1 MKKAIRLT
9 LLAAAMQFTAF
20 AMAAPPQSGLDLSGA
35 DKTVRPQ
42 DDLFRAANGHWLS
55 HTAIPNDKSS
65 FGAFT
70 VLSDLSDKRVR
81 TIAEDLAAKKAK
93 AGNDQKIGDYFSA
106 YLNTNAIDKAGLAG
120 VRPLLDSINAI
131 QTREQLAT
139 WIGQAT
145 GVVSTPLG
153 LDIEAD
159 YQDPGTNRLQ
169 AGQDGL
175 GLPDRD
181 YYLKK
186 DDERL
191 AKALGAYRTYLETLA
206 RQAGLKDPADAAQRV
221 LALEHTLAE
230 AQWDKVDLREPT
242 KVYNPMTPA
251 ELAAKAPGFDWKAY
265 FTAASVPQLDKLVV
279 LEPSYFTAAAK
290 LLGEA
295 SLDDWKLYLT
305 LHALDEH
312 AEVLP
317 KAFRDAHFAFHGQ
330 ALSGLKVDQPRWQK
344 AVEHV
349 NGALGEAIGQE
360 YVKRYF
366 PAADKAR
373 MLALVNN
380 LLEAYK
386 SSIDGLSWMTP
397 ATKAQAQDKL
407 SKYMIK
413 IAYPDT
419 WRDYAALDVRAAD
432 ALGNA
437 QRAARFEWQRKAA
450 QASKPVDRRDWLMTP
465 QTVNAYYNPTM
476 NEIVFPAAI
485 LQPPFYSPQADDA
498 VNYGAIG
505 AVIGHEISH
514 GFDDQG
520 SQFDGNGALRNWWTD
535 EDRKAFDAIGARL
548 VAQYEGY
555 EPIPGK
561 HVNGKLTLGE
571 NIADLSGLQIAYKA
585 YLRSLGGK
593 PSPVINGYTGEQR
606 FFLGWAQAWRQKR
619 REERELTLL
628 TIDPHAPTEFRA
640 NGAAVNHDGFHQ
652 AFRTKEG
659 DKMYKAPNDRIRIW

>member
-9 LLAAAMQFTAF
+9 LLATAMQFAAL

-35 DKTVRPQ
+35 DKTARPQ
-42 DDLFRAANGHWLS
+42 DDLFLAANGHWLA
-55 HTAIPNDKSS
+55 HTVIPNDKSS

-70 VLSDLSDKRVR
+70 VLADMTDKRVR
-81 TIAEDLAAKKAK
+81 SIAEELAAKKAK
-93 AGNDQKIGDYFSA
+93 TGNDQKIGDYYKAFLDTA
-106 YLNTNAIDKAGLAG
+106 AIDKAGLAPL
-120 VRPLLDSINAI
+120 RPMLDSINAI
-131 QTREQLAT
+131 QSREQLAA
-139 WIGQAT
+139 WMGKAS
-145 GVVSTPLG
+145 GVVNTPVG

-159 YQDPGTNRLQ
+159 YAEPGTNRLQ
-169 AGQDGL
+169 AGQAGL

-191 AKALGAYRTYLETLA
+191 AKALGAYSNYLETLA
-206 RQAGLKDPADAAQRV
+206 RHAGLKDPADAARRV
-221 LALEHTLAE
+221 LALERSLAE
-230 AQWDKVDLREPT
+230 VQWDKVDLREPT
-242 KVYNPMTPA
+242 KVYNPMTPD

-265 FTAASVPQLDKLVV
+265 LAAASLPQLDKLVV
-279 LEPSYFTAAAK
+279 LQPSYFTAAAK
-290 LLGEA
+290 LLGDA

-305 LHALDEH
+305 LHTLDNH

-317 KAFRDAHFAFHGQ
+317 KPFREAHFAFHGR
-330 ALSGLKVDQPRWQK
+330 ALSGLKTEQARWQK
-344 AVEHV
+344 GVDQV
-349 NGALGEAIGQE
+349 NAALGEAVGQE

-373 MLALVNN
+373 MLDLVNN
-380 LLEAYK
+380 LLAAYK
-386 SSIDGLSWMTP
+386 TSIDGLSWMTP

-419 WRDYAALDVRAAD
+419 WRDYSKLEVRAGD
-432 ALGNA
+432 ALGNDT
-437 QRAARFEWQRKAA
+437 RAAQFEWQRKAA
-450 QASKPVDRRDWLMTP
+450 MASKPVDRRDWLMTP

-485 LQPPFYSPQADDA
+485 LQPPFYNPKADDA

-548 VAQYEGY
+548 VAQYDGY

-593 PSPVINGYTGEQR
+593 PSPVIDGYTGEQR
-606 FFLGWAQAWRQKR
+606 FFMGWAQAWRQKT

-628 TIDPHAPTEFRA
+628 TVDPHSPPAFRA
-640 NGAAVNHDGFHQ
+640 NGAAVNHDGFHD
-652 AFRTKEG
+652 AFKTRQG
-659 DKMYKAPNDRIRIW
+659 DKMYKAPEDRIRIW

>member
-9 LLAAAMQFTAF
+9 LLATAMQFAAF

-35 DKTVRPQ
+35 DKTARPQ

-55 HTAIPNDKSS
+55 HTVIPNDKSS

-70 VLSDLSDKRVR
+70 VLADMTDKRVR
-81 TIAEDLAAKKAK
+81 SIAEELAAKKAK
-93 AGNDQKIGDYFSA
+93 TGNDQKIGDYFKA
-106 YLNTNAIDKAGLAG
+106 FLDTAAIDKAGLAPL
-120 VRPLLDSINAI
+120 RPMLDSINAI
-131 QTREQLAT
+131 QTREQLAA
-139 WIGQAT
+139 WMGKAS
-145 GVVSTPLG
+145 GVVNTPVG

-159 YQDPGTNRLQ
+159 YAEPGINRLQ
-169 AGQDGL
+169 AGQAGL

-186 DDERL
+186 DDDRL
-191 AKALGAYRTYLETLA
+191 AKALGAYTNYLETLA
-206 RQAGLKDPADAAQRV
+206 RHAGLKDPADAARRV
-221 LALEHTLAE
+221 LALERSLAQV
-230 AQWDKVDLREPT
+230 QWDKVDLREPT
-242 KVYNPMTPA
+242 KVYNPMTPD
-251 ELAAKAPGFDWKAY
+251 ELAAKAPGFDWKGYLA
-265 FTAASVPQLDKLVV
+265 AASLPQLDKLVV
-279 LEPSYFTAAAK
+279 LEPSYFVAAAK

-305 LHALDEH
+305 LHTLDNH

-317 KAFRDAHFAFHGQ
+317 KPFREAHFAFHGR
-330 ALSGLKVDQPRWQK
+330 ALSGLKTEQARWQK
-344 AVEHV
+344 GVDQV
-349 NGALGEAIGQE
+349 NAALGEAVGQE

-373 MLALVNN
+373 MLDLVNN
-380 LLEAYK
+380 LLAAYK
-386 SSIDGLSWMTP
+386 TSIDGLSWMTP

-419 WRDYAALDVRAAD
+419 WRDYGKLEVRAGD
-432 ALGNA
+432 ALGNDT
-437 QRAARFEWQRKAA
+437 RAAQFEWQRKAA
-450 QASKPVDRRDWLMTP
+450 MASKPVDRRDWLMTP

-485 LQPPFYSPQADDA
+485 LQPPFYNPKADDA

-520 SQFDGNGALRNWWTD
+520 SQFDGNGTLRNWWTD

-548 VAQYEGY
+548 VAQYDAY

-593 PSPVINGYTGEQR
+593 PSPVIDGYTGEQR
-606 FFLGWAQAWRQKR
+606 FFMGWAQAWRQKT

-628 TIDPHAPTEFRA
+628 TVDPHSPPAFRA
-640 NGAAVNHDGFHQ
+640 NGAAVNHDGFHE
-652 AFRTKEG
+652 AFKTRQG
-659 DKMYKAPNDRIRIW
+659 DKMYKSPEDRIRIW

>member
-9 LLAAAMQFTAF
+9 LLATAMQFAAL

-35 DKTVRPQ
+35 DKTARPQ
-42 DDLFRAANGHWLS
+42 DDLFLAANGHWLS
-55 HTAIPNDKSS
+55 HTVIPNDKSS

-70 VLSDLSDKRVR
+70 VLADMTDKRVR
-81 TIAEDLAAKKAK
+81 SIAEELAAKKAK
-93 AGNDQKIGDYFSA
+93 SGNDQKIGDYFKA
-106 YLNTNAIDKAGLAG
+106 FLDTAAIDKAGLAPL
-120 VRPLLDSINAI
+120 RPMLDSINAI
-131 QTREQLAT
+131 QTREQLAA
-139 WIGQAT
+139 WMGKAS
-145 GVVSTPLG
+145 GVVNTPVG

-159 YQDPGTNRLQ
+159 YAEPGTNRLQ
-169 AGQDGL
+169 AGQAGL

-191 AKALGAYRTYLETLA
+191 AKALGAYSNYLETLA
-206 RQAGLKDPADAAQRV
+206 RHAGLKDPADAARRV
-221 LALEHTLAE
+221 LALERSLADV
-230 AQWDKVDLREPT
+230 QWDKVDLREPT
-242 KVYNPMTPA
+242 KVYNPMTPD

-265 FTAASVPQLDKLVV
+265 LAAASLPQLDKLVV
-279 LEPSYFTAAAK
+279 LQPSYFTAAAK
-290 LLGEA
+290 LLGDA

-305 LHALDEH
+305 LHTLDNH

-317 KAFRDAHFAFHGQ
+317 KPFREAHFAFHGR
-330 ALSGLKVDQPRWQK
+330 ALSGLKTEQARWQK
-344 AVEHV
+344 GVDQV
-349 NGALGEAIGQE
+349 NAALGEAVGQE

-373 MLALVNN
+373 MLDLVNN
-380 LLEAYK
+380 LLAAYK
-386 SSIDGLSWMTP
+386 TSIDGLSWMTP

-419 WRDYAALDVRAAD
+419 WRDYSKLEVRAGD
-432 ALGNA
+432 ALGNDT
-437 QRAARFEWQRKAA
+437 RAAQFEWQRKAA
-450 QASKPVDRRDWLMTP
+450 MASKPVDRRDWLMTP

-485 LQPPFYSPQADDA
+485 LQPPFYNPKADDA

-593 PSPVINGYTGEQR
+593 PSPVIDGYTGEQR
-606 FFLGWAQAWRQKR
+606 FFMGWAQAWRQKT

-628 TIDPHAPTEFRA
+628 TVDPHSPPAFRA
-640 NGAAVNHDGFHQ
+640 NGAAVNHDGFHD
-652 AFRTKEG
+652 AFKTRQG
-659 DKMYKAPNDRIRIW
+659 DKMYKAPEDRIRIW

>member
-9 LLAAAMQFTAF
+9 LLATAMQFAAL

-35 DKTVRPQ
+35 DKTARPQ
-42 DDLFRAANGHWLS
+42 DDLFLAANGHWLS
-55 HTAIPNDKSS
+55 HTVIPNDKSS

-70 VLSDLSDKRVR
+70 VLADMTDKRVR
-81 TIAEDLAAKKAK
+81 SIAEELAAKKAK
-93 AGNDQKIGDYFSA
+93 SGNDQKIGDYFKA
-106 YLNTNAIDKAGLAG
+106 FLDTAAIDKAGLAPL
-120 VRPLLDSINAI
+120 RPMLDSINAI
-131 QTREQLAT
+131 QTREQLAA
-139 WIGQAT
+139 WMGKAS
-145 GVVSTPLG
+145 GVVNTPVG

-159 YQDPGTNRLQ
+159 YAEPGTNRLQ
-169 AGQDGL
+169 AGQAGL

-191 AKALGAYRTYLETLA
+191 AKALGAYSHYLETLA
-206 RQAGLKDPADAAQRV
+206 RHAGLKDPADAARRV
-221 LALEHTLAE
+221 LALERSLAE
-230 AQWDKVDLREPT
+230 VQWDKVDLREPT
-242 KVYNPMTPA
+242 KVYNPMTPD

-265 FTAASVPQLDKLVV
+265 LAAASLPQLDKLVV
-279 LEPSYFTAAAK
+279 LQPSYFTAAAK
-290 LLGEA
+290 LLGDA

-305 LHALDEH
+305 LHTLDNH

-317 KAFRDAHFAFHGQ
+317 KPFREAHFAFHGR
-330 ALSGLKVDQPRWQK
+330 ALSGLKTDQARWQK
-344 AVEHV
+344 GVDQV
-349 NGALGEAIGQE
+349 NAALGEAVGQE

-373 MLALVNN
+373 MLDLVNN
-380 LLEAYK
+380 LLAAYK
-386 SSIDGLSWMTP
+386 TSIDGLSWMTP

-419 WRDYAALDVRAAD
+419 WRDYSKLEVRAGD
-432 ALGNA
+432 ALGNDT
-437 QRAARFEWQRKAA
+437 RAAQFEWQRKAA
-450 QASKPVDRRDWLMTP
+450 MASKPVDRRDWLMTP

-485 LQPPFYSPQADDA
+485 LQPPFYNPKADDA

-548 VAQYEGY
+548 VAQYDGY

-593 PSPVINGYTGEQR
+593 PSPVIDGYTGEQR
-606 FFLGWAQAWRQKR
+606 FFMGWAQAWRQKT

-628 TIDPHAPTEFRA
+628 TVDPHSPPAFRA
-640 NGAAVNHDGFHQ
+640 NGAAVNHDGFHD
-652 AFRTKEG
+652 AFKTRQG
-659 DKMYKAPNDRIRIW
+659 DKMYKAPEDRIRIW

>member
-1 MKKAIRLT
+1 MKKAFRLT
-9 LLAAAMQFTAF
+9 LLATAMQFAAL

-35 DKTVRPQ
+35 DKTARPQ

-55 HTAIPNDKSS
+55 HTVIPNDKSS

-70 VLSDLSDKRVR
+70 VLADMTDKRVR
-81 TIAEDLAAKKAK
+81 SIAEELAAKKAK
-93 AGNDQKIGDYFSA
+93 TGNDQKIGDYYKAF
-106 YLNTNAIDKAGLAG
+106 LDTGAIDKAGLTPL
-120 VRPLLDSINAI
+120 RPMLDSINAL
-131 QTREQLAT
+131 QTREQLAA
-139 WIGQAT
+139 WMGKAS
-145 GVVSTPLG
+145 GVVNTPVG

-159 YQDPGTNRLQ
+159 YAEPGTNRLQ
-169 AGQDGL
+169 AGQSGL

-191 AKALGAYRTYLETLA
+191 AKALGAYNNYLETLA
-206 RQAGLKDPADAAQRV
+206 RHAGLKDPVDAARRV
-221 LALEHTLAE
+221 LALERSLAE
-230 AQWDKVDLREPT
+230 VQWDKVELRDPT
-242 KVYNPMTPA
+242 KVYNPMTPD
-251 ELAAKAPGFDWKAY
+251 ELAAKAPGFDWKGYLA
-265 FTAASVPQLDKLVV
+265 AASLPQLDKLVV
-279 LEPSYFTAAAK
+279 LEPSYFVAVAK

-305 LHALDEH
+305 LHTLDNH
-312 AEVLP
+312 AELLP
-317 KAFRDAHFAFHGQ
+317 KPFREAHFAFHGQ
-330 ALSGLKVDQPRWQK
+330 ALSGLKTEQARWQK
-344 AVEHV
+344 GVDQV
-349 NGALGEAIGQE
+349 NAALGEAVGQV

-366 PAADKAR
+366 PAADKDR

-380 LLEAYK
+380 LLAAYK
-386 SSIDGLSWMTP
+386 TSIDGLSWMTP

-419 WRDYAALDVRAAD
+419 WRDYGKLEVRAGE
-432 ALGNA
+432 ALGNDI
-437 QRAARFEWQRKAA
+437 RAAQFEWQRKAA
-450 QASKPVDRRDWLMTP
+450 MASKPVDRRDWLMTP

-485 LQPPFYSPQADDA
+485 LQPPFYNPKADDA

-548 VAQYEGY
+548 VAQYDSY

-593 PSPVINGYTGEQR
+593 PAPVIDGYTGEQR
-606 FFLGWAQAWRQKR
+606 FFMGWAQAWRQKT

-628 TIDPHAPTEFRA
+628 TVDPHSPPAFRA
-640 NGAAVNHDGFHQ
+640 NGAVVNHDGFHE
-652 AFRTKEG
+652 AFKTREG
-659 DKMYKAPNDRIRIW
+659 DKMYKAPDARIRIW